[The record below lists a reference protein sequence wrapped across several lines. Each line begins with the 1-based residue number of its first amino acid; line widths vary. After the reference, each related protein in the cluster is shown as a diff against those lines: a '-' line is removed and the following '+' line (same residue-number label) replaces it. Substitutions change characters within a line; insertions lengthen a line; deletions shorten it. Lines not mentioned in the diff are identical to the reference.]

1 MEKTSKVTSVTA
13 NGTFNSQY
21 GMLYKFEVHFEN
33 GDSGEYA
40 SKSQAQTKFVDG
52 QEATY
57 TITSKQ
63 WNDRTFY
70 TIKPAMAQAPSV
82 GGGYAS
88 KPKDPETEK
97 RITRMSVLKASID
110 LVTNGNIELRH
121 ALSYAKIFEAYVI
134 DGTDLLSTQKT
145 KTENLFKAD
154 KGGIEQNFRNEAI
167 AMTEDDLPF

>member
-1 MEKTSKVTSVTA
+1 MEKTSKVTSVA
-13 NGTFNSQY
+13 SNGTFNSQY
-21 GMLYKFEVHFEN
+21 GMLYKFEVNFEN

-40 SKSQAQTKFVDG
+40 SKSQDQTKFVNG

-70 TIKPAMAQAPSV
+70 TIKPAMAQASS
-82 GGGYAS
+82 GGGGFAS

-110 LVTNGNIELRH
+110 LVTNGNIELRQ
-121 ALSYAKIFEAYVI
+121 ALAYAKIFEAYVI

-145 KTENLFKAD
+145 TQPDAFKSMGLTSPLD
-154 KGGIEQNFRNEAI
+154 
-167 AMTEDDLPF
+167 DDLPF

>member
-1 MEKTSKVTSVTA
+1 MEKTSKVTSVAA

-21 GMLYKFEVHFEN
+21 GILYKFEVNFEN

-40 SKSQAQTKFVDG
+40 SKSQDQTKFVNG
-52 QEATY
+52 QDATY

-70 TIKPAMAQAPSV
+70 TIKPAMAQASS
-82 GGGYAS
+82 GGGGFTP

-110 LVTNGNIELRH
+110 LVTNGNIELRQ
-121 ALSYAKIFEAYVI
+121 ALAYAKIFEAYVI
-134 DGTDLLSTQKT
+134 DGTDLLGTQKT
-145 KTENLFKAD
+145 TKPDAFKSMGLTSPLD
-154 KGGIEQNFRNEAI
+154 
-167 AMTEDDLPF
+167 DDLPF